1 MPSAALPP
9 VRIGYADFWPGFDPQ
24 DNSVTRLLR
33 TRRTLVFDQTDPDF
47 LIFSCFGNSHAEAK
61 FDRAVKI
68 FITGENIAPDFNACD
83 YAVSFEKLDYG
94 DRHVRFP
101 LYAGT
106 DEAKTLHNRPDVD
119 RNFVSSRQKFC
130 NFVYSNRRFA
140 SPERAAFFH
149 ELNRLHAVISA
160 GRFLSNHPKVDEL
173 YPQAGRH
180 EAKMRFLSLFRFT
193 IAFEN
198 SEHSGY
204 ATEKITDAFAART
217 IPIYWGDPDI
227 ADEFNPDSFVNARA
241 FPDMASVARRVIEI
255 DNDPDAMLAMLNAPV
270 FPRGH
275 DRVSE
280 LRHAY
285 ENFLF
290 AILERRPE
298 EARRRPRHGHYAMR
312 QYRTRQGPLRRFLRA
327 IRTR

>member
-9 VRIGYADFWPGFDPQ
+9 LRIGYADFWPGFDPQ
-24 DNSVTRLLR
+24 DNSITRLLS

-47 LIFSCFGNSHAEAK
+47 LIFSCFGQSHADAT

-83 YAVSFEKLDYG
+83 YAVSFEKLEYG

-106 DEAKTLHNRPDVD
+106 DEARTLFNRPDVD
-119 RNFVSSRQKFC
+119 REFISGRKKFC

-140 SPERAAFFH
+140 SPERSVFFH

-173 YPQAGRH
+173 YPQAGRR

-241 FPDMASVARRVIEI
+241 FPDMASVARRVVEI

-270 FPRGH
+270 FPGGH

-285 ENFLF
+285 EDFLF